1 MSGDRVEM
9 IRVLQ
14 PRLPEST
21 LIAPYLR
28 RIDAARIY
36 SNFGPLL
43 SEFEHRLAAL
53 FDVED
58 AAVTCVAN
66 GTLAL
71 SLALKAQRPPSGSL
85 CLMPSWTFAATAH
98 AAVANGLVPYF
109 VDVRPESWAI
119 DPALATAAI
128 RTAPERVG
136 AVVPVVPF
144 GCPFDYAAWDRFA
157 ADTGVA
163 VAIDAAAAFD
173 TAEPGEVPLALSM
186 HATKCFGIG
195 EGGAVLS
202 RNTALVKSVRQMSCF
217 GFLPGTRDALF
228 AAINAKLSEYAAA
241 VALATL
247 DGWPYTRIGLT
258 SLARAYTASLSAIP
272 GVTPMPGLD
281 GTFAGST
288 YNVVLDAAYPDA
300 SQVATRL
307 TQAGVETRRW
317 WGDGC
322 HAQRAFAAYPRAE
335 LAITNDLARRSLG
348 VPFHLGIGPREIN
361 AVVSGLADAL
371 VLSAPALRH
380 GAVA

>member
-1 MSGDRVEM
+1 M

-14 PRLPEST
+14 PRLPESA
-21 LIAPYLR
+21 LVAPYLR

-43 SEFEHRLAAL
+43 VEFERRLAGL
-53 FDVED
+53 FEVSDD
-58 AAVTCVAN
+58 SVTCVAN

-71 SLALKAQRPPSGSL
+71 CLALKAQAPAPGSL

-98 AAVANGLVPYF
+98 AATANGQVPYF
-109 VDVRPESWAI
+109 VDVRPETWAI
-119 DPALATAAI
+119 DPTLASEAI
-128 RTAPERVG
+128 RSAPGRVG

-144 GCPFDYAAWDRFA
+144 GCPFDYASWDRFA
-157 ADTGVA
+157 AETGIA

-173 TAEPGEVPLALSM
+173 TAEPGETPLVLSM

-202 RNTALVKSVRQMSCF
+202 RNAALVKKIRQMSCF

-228 AAINAKLSEYAAA
+228 PAINAKLSEYAAS

-258 SLARAYTASLSAIP
+258 SLARAYAASLSALP
-272 GVTPMPGLD
+272 GVGPMPGLD

-288 YNVVLDAAYPDA
+288 FNIVLDPELPAVSDVAA
-300 SQVATRL
+300 RL
-307 TQAGVETRRW
+307 AREGIETRRW
-317 WGDGC
+317 WGEGC
-322 HAQRAFAAYPRAE
+322 HAQPAFTDCPRAD
-335 LAITNDLARRSLG
+335 LLVTTDLARGSLG
-348 VPFHLGIGPREIN
+348 LPFHLGIGPREIN
-361 AVVSGLADAL
+361 IVVSTLADAL
-371 VLSAPALRH
+371 VLPAQSARLSAAR
-380 GAVA
+380 